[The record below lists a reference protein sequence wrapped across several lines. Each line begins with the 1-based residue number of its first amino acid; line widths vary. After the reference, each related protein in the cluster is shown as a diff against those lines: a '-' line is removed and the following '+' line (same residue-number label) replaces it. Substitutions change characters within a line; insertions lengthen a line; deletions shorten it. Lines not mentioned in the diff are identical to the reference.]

1 MVKEELLTLLN
12 DEEVRRKIVEIVR
25 FGVKSPASKS
35 ARLAAMKIDL
45 MFLLCDGDIR
55 EEILKIV
62 QSDEKISAS
71 PVKTPVKPK
80 TSAKSTPQ
88 TEKQT
93 AEKPKQ
99 ITSTGADTDIMAL
112 RNKIRSRLTNKPAAE
127 PPPVVEDEKVD
138 EPSDLKFTYISEKT
152 CPICEEKT
160 RIVQCKT
167 RLVADTLDIDFCMH
181 YKNFN
186 PYLYTIWVCEKCGY
200 AADET
205 RFQDRYADKVRKGV
219 RKFLSENDMR
229 TPFVETRT
237 AEEALAFYESAI
249 FFNETFE
256 MSKGRQ
262 GGLYQKMAWICRIEG
277 DVEREKEY
285 LLKAAELYEVSLD
298 SERYPIGKVSDTAAT
313 YIVAVNY
320 FMLKEYDK
328 ASYYLNQI
336 VGNPNLRSTAPKIHE
351 KARHIWQ
358 DIRAMKIKK

>member
-1 MVKEELLTLLN
+1 MVKEELLSLLN

-35 ARLAAMKIDL
+35 ARIAAMKIDL
-45 MFLLCDGDIR
+45 LFLLCDGDIR

-62 QSDEKISAS
+62 QSDDKNPA
-71 PVKTPVKPK
+71 PPAKVKS
-80 TSAKSTPQ
+80 SAKATSTD
-88 TEKQT
+88 
-93 AEKPKQ
+93 EKPKQ
-99 ITSTGADTDIMAL
+99 ITSTGADTDVMAL
-112 RNKIRSRLTNKPAAE
+112 RNKIRSRLTNKPAPE
-127 PPPVVEDEKVD
+127 TPPVVEDEKVD
-138 EPSDLKFTYISEKT
+138 EPSDLKFTYISEKI

-167 RLVADTLDIDFCMH
+167 RLVADTLDLDFCMH

-237 AEEALAFYESAI
+237 AEQALTFYESAI

-256 MSKGRQ
+256 LSKGRQ

-298 SERYPIGKVSDTAAT
+298 NERYPIGKVSDTAAT

-320 FMLKEYDK
+320 FMLKDYDK

-358 DIRAMKIKK
+358 DIRAIKAKK